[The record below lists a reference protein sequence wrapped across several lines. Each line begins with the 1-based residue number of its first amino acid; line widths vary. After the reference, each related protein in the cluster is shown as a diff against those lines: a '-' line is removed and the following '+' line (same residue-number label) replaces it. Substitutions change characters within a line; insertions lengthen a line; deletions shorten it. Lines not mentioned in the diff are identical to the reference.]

1 MERYMKLNDDL
12 AKRQLIEKIT
22 LELVYEFLILN
33 NKDMKVFKVDDV
45 NVIDEKTNLELY
57 DEAISNLNK
66 RTKLELYRKKNIV
79 YVGNCSI
86 LDL

>member
-12 AKRQLIEKIT
+12 ARRQLIEKIT

-66 RTKLELYRKKNIV
+66 RTSLELYRKKNIV